1 MTDTERAVRILL
13 VDDNRMDVELTLDA
27 LGRGA
32 LDIEPFVVVDEAGMR
47 SALAAFSPDL
57 VLADP
62 ALPGLSGAVTVAVA
76 RAWDPGVPCILVSGA
91 LNGELATQALLTGAT
106 DSVPKQHLEALV
118 PAVRR
123 ALAEG
128 SDRRARTRLE
138 AELATSRALLAAL
151 MEHVP
156 DHVYFKDEDSR
167 FTMISRSMAR
177 SFGLDEPAQAIGLMD
192 VDFFTA
198 EQAAKALDDE
208 REIMRTG
215 RPLVDLAEIETW
227 PDGRETW
234 ASTTKLPFTDP
245 QGRVVGTF
253 GISRDITAR
262 MATEAALRESEAQHR
277 SVVET
282 LGEGIVLQ
290 DTRGAI
296 YASNTAAATILGRT
310 DDELRG
316 QTSLDHSG
324 LAIHE
329 DGSPFPVQTH
339 PAMVTLESG
348 LPANGVIMGLP
359 KPEGTVTWISIN
371 ARPLIRQSESAP
383 YAVVTSFS
391 DISELRAARAVLEES
406 ETRLRTMFDA
416 MLDGVGVASAIRDAS
431 GRIVDFR
438 IEYTNPAMSRISGI
452 PQDRSTGRS
461 LLALL
466 PAFRSNGLFDLYV
479 RLVETGEPFVSSG
492 TRYLDEHAV
501 SGRLDQV
508 LDRRAAR
515 LGDGYVVT
523 VRDVT
528 EREAAEAEIR
538 RLNEELEQRVRER
551 TASLETANRELETF
565 SYTVSHD
572 LRSPLRAIT
581 GFAEILDRRYRERL
595 DPKGRH
601 YLDNIV
607 EGGRHMGVLIEELL
621 GYSRLGRSQ
630 VHVEPVALGPILDR
644 LRGTLAER
652 IGAAGGVL
660 AVAEPLAV
668 PAGDQVLLE
677 QVLANL
683 LDNAVTYRRADVAP
697 LVAVSAV
704 RRNGRVLISVA
715 DNGMGIAP
723 EFQAKIF
730 EPFVR
735 LHTADAYPGT
745 GIGLATVRKAARL
758 MGSEV
763 TVASVEGTGSTFSL
777 ELPAAPVRGAGR

>member
-1 MTDTERAVRILL
+1 
-13 VDDNRMDVELTLDA
+13 
-27 LGRGA
+27 
-32 LDIEPFVVVDEAGMR
+32 
-47 SALAAFSPDL
+47 
-57 VLADP
+57 
-62 ALPGLSGAVTVAVA
+62 
-76 RAWDPGVPCILVSGA
+76 
-91 LNGELATQALLTGAT
+91 
-106 DSVPKQHLEALV
+106 
-118 PAVRR
+118 
-123 ALAEG
+123 
-128 SDRRARTRLE
+128 
-138 AELATSRALLAAL
+138 
-151 MEHVP
+151 
-156 DHVYFKDEDSR
+156 
-167 FTMISRSMAR
+167 
-177 SFGLDEPAQAIGLMD
+177 
-192 VDFFTA
+192 
-198 EQAAKALDDE
+198 
-208 REIMRTG
+208 
-215 RPLVDLAEIETW
+215 
-227 PDGRETW
+227 
-234 ASTTKLPFTDP
+234 
-245 QGRVVGTF
+245 
-253 GISRDITAR
+253 
-262 MATEAALRESEAQHR
+262 
-277 SVVET
+277 
-282 LGEGIVLQ
+282 
-290 DTRGAI
+290 
-296 YASNTAAATILGRT
+296 
-310 DDELRG
+310 
-316 QTSLDHSG
+316 
-324 LAIHE
+324 
-329 DGSPFPVQTH
+329 
-339 PAMVTLESG
+339 
-348 LPANGVIMGLP
+348 
-359 KPEGTVTWISIN
+359 
-371 ARPLIRQSESAP
+371 
-383 YAVVTSFS
+383 
-391 DISELRAARAVLEES
+391 
-406 ETRLRTMFDA
+406 
-416 MLDGVGVASAIRDAS
+416 
-431 GRIVDFR
+431 VDFR
-438 IEYTNPAMSRISGI
+438 IEHANAAVGLISGVQPGDQI
-452 PQDRSTGRS
+452 GRT
-461 LLALL
+461 LLDLF
-466 PAFRSNGLFDLYV
+466 PAHRSNGLFDSYASVVETGVPFESGAVRYV
-479 RLVETGEPFVSSG
+479 DPDAAGGPLDHVLEHRAARVGDGCVLSVRDVTERALAGEARALHEADLTEAQRIAHVGSWAWDPTRDHVEWSAEAFRIFGLEPAARAPSFAEQQSSYTPESATRLAAAIARSGETGEPFEILVDIVRPDG
-492 TRYLDEHAV
+492 EVRNVNIRQEHAQ
-501 SGRLDQV
+501 RQP
-508 LDRRAAR
+508 RRYR
-515 LGDGYVVT
+515 GTVT
-523 VRDVT
+523 DVT

-551 TASLETANRELETF
+551 TASLEAANRELETF